1 MLTPEQQEWTK
12 KFACQA
18 LASRAP
24 LSPGSADNPDR
35 MQREQA
41 KSMDNARHYG
51 TVAFDTWRKKHGVAD
66 DSADLLRRFFIYE
79 VACQLADASGCQAV
93 IDNRN
98 MLTASNEL

>member
-1 MLTPEQQEWTK
+1 MLTTEQQDWAK

-35 MQREQA
+35 MQRAQD

-51 TVAFDTWRKKHGVAD
+51 IVAFDAWRKKHGVSD
-66 DSADLLRRFFIYE
+66 NDADLIRRFFIYE
-79 VACQLADASGCQAV
+79 VSCQMADASGQQAV
-93 IDNRN
+93 IDGRN